1 MAFNVTDSIRPA
13 VPAGRRYIGVSG
25 RATAMILA
33 TVCAAFAVGS
43 TYIYVTQADAL
54 QRDVTANM
62 AKLGST
68 ASRSVGNWLRGKI
81 DLTQML
87 AQQAALHGIDAASD
101 RALDLP
107 ISRDSFLISYV
118 SRTDGFFSQMPKEDL
133 PPGYDPRK
141 RPWYQAAVAANGP
154 ILTEPYGAAARSG
167 SLTITSAA
175 PMRDANGALLG
186 VAGSDFDLGALARM
200 INAVDTGGTGYA
212 YLVSRAGKILI
223 HPRAELNGKPLSD
236 LITGP
241 LPAIGQETAETR
253 EGERPTLTAFARVP
267 DLPASL
273 DWYVALSVD
282 RAHAFAPVTRLAT
295 ALAATTILVLLV
307 LAVVVSRLMSVTVAR
322 PLNRLVAV
330 LQRMAGGD
338 VEARI
343 DVAARRDE
351 IGAVGRAVEAIKEMV
366 ARTAREQAEVK
377 RVAEAAAEA
386 ERRRTMLAL
395 ADGFERAVGGI
406 VGMVSSS
413 ATELQATA
421 QVMTA
426 TASQTAAQSTSV
438 AAAAE
443 QASANVGTVAVASEE
458 LGTSVQEIAR
468 QVAGSAAL
476 AQGAVAEAGRTS
488 HLVGELSAAV
498 SQIGDVVELISTI
511 AGQTNLL
518 ALNATIEAA
527 RAGEAGRG
535 FAVVAAEVKAL
546 ANQTA
551 KATGEIA
558 GHIQRIQGSTGQAV
572 TAIDVIEGRIREI
585 DGVASSIA
593 AAVEQQGAATR
604 EIVRNVHEA
613 ATGAG
618 EVTTTIAGVAG
629 AAEETGAAASQV
641 LSASS
646 ELSRQSEHLSAE
658 VARFLATV
666 RAA

>member
-13 VPAGRRYIGVSG
+13 APAGRRYIGVSG

-118 SRTDGFFSQMPKEDL
+118 SRTDGFFSPMPKEDL

-426 TASQTAAQSTSV
+426 TASQTAAQSISV

-535 FAVVAAEVKAL
+535 FAVVAAEVKEL
-546 ANQTA
+546 AGQTTR
-551 KATGEIA
+551 ATDAIA
-558 GHIQRIQGSTGQAV
+558 SQIARIQGAAGHAAGAIRQIGETIVSVNEISGVIAATVTEQTATTNEISRTIGEAARGTQEVSSNIGQV
-572 TAIDVIEGRIREI
+572 TAS
-585 DGVASSIA
+585 AS
-593 AAVEQQGAATR
+593 
-604 EIVRNVHEA
+604 
-613 ATGAG
+613 
-618 EVTTTIAGVAG
+618 
-629 AAEETGAAASQV
+629 ETGHAAGQV
-641 LSASS
+641 LDAARS
-646 ELSRQSEHLSAE
+646 LSAQSMA
-658 VARFLATV
+658 VKGQVDRFLQAI